1 MENPFKNIQNKK
13 ERIQLLKDNAVRT
26 EEMTYSKSFSEEQ
39 LIEKKDALAR
49 QDIELFKLEE
59 QKKEMTAD
67 FNQKIK
73 NVKTSRNRNLNEI
86 RTGVEEVTE
95 DVYLI
100 DDQEE
105 RKMNYYNDEGD
116 LIFSRPLKQEER
128 QLSILKRTGTDY

>member
-13 ERIQLLKDNAVRT
+13 ERIQLLKDNAVRV

-95 DVYLI
+95 DVYLL

-128 QLSILKRTGTDY
+128 QLSILKHTGTDY